1 MMSSDEN
8 SGQVAVSSPL
18 PAGSGVRVSPFEH
31 GLAGAAG
38 LQFSEPCIFELGAPG
53 RHGASVGAL
62 DVPAVN
68 TAELFGSSA
77 RTELAG
83 LPEVSEPEAVRH
95 FVRLSQW
102 NFCID
107 SQFYPWVRVP

>member
-1 MMSSDEN
+1 WHREKEDRRRRRVGMMSGEDKA
-8 SGQVAVSSPL
+8 GQLPGGSSI
-18 PAGSGVRVSPFEH
+18 RVSPFDH

-53 RHGASVGAL
+53 RHGASLAHL
-62 DVPAVN
+62 DVPQVN
-68 TAELFGSSA
+68 AAELLGSAA

-102 NFCID
+102 NFCI
-107 SQFYPWVRVP
+107 